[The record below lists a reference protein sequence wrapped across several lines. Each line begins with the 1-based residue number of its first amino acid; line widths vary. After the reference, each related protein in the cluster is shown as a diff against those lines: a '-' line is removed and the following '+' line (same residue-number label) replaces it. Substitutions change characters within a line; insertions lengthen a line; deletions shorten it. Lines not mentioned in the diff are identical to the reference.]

1 MKRIESITIEN
12 IRGIAALEFSPGS
25 ITRIKG
31 RNGTGKSSI
40 ISAIRA
46 VFDGGHDPSLVRNGA
61 KKGKVEIALSDGV
74 RITKTITPTRSTLE
88 ALDPAGNPIPAAQT
102 FVNRIAS
109 AVSVDPQKILSK
121 DTTTAKGMREFCQML
136 QEAMAVQ
143 FASDAVRAALNGCPV
158 DVPSGVID
166 LGTIDKIKTTV
177 TERRRRAN
185 VEADQAFTTMDRL
198 RAALPKEVD
207 EADYAAQLDGI
218 KRKLSNLSDEKKG
231 LEREE
236 LRKHNEALAAIEE
249 TYKPLF
255 REIEAEEAV
264 IHERRDASLKA
275 AESRRLIDEFG
286 DKCDEA
292 NARAKQADAAL
303 KGIEAL
309 KTERLKSLPINGL
322 NIEDDVAYLD
332 GVPWSAVNTAQRTSV
347 AVQLA
352 ALLSGDDLAFM
363 ILDDA
368 EHFDEAARR
377 ELEEAAAAAGFQII
391 AAIVDEC
398 PLKLEGDA
406 A

>member
-1 MKRIESITIEN
+1 MNRIEAITIEN
-12 IRGIAALEFSPGS
+12 IRGIASLGFTPGS
-25 ITRIKG
+25 ITHIRG

-74 RITKTITPTRSTLE
+74 HITKTITPTRSTLE

-109 AVSVDPQKILSK
+109 AAAVDPQKILSK

-143 FASDAVRAALNGCPV
+143 FTSDSVRAALNGCPV
-158 DVPSGVID
+158 DVPNGALN
-166 LGTIDKIKTTV
+166 LGALDKIKTTI

-185 VEADQAFTTMDRL
+185 VEAEQAFTTMDRL
-198 RAALPKEVD
+198 RAALPKVVD
-207 EADYAAQLDGI
+207 EADYAEQLNGI
-218 KRKLSNLSDEKKG
+218 KRKLASLSDERKS
-231 LEREE
+231 LECEE
-236 LRKHNEALAAIEE
+236 LRKYNKALAAIEE
-249 TYKPLF
+249 KYKPLF
-255 REIEAEEAV
+255 REIESEEAV

-292 NARAKQADAAL
+292 NVRAKQADAAL
-303 KGIEAL
+303 KGVEAL
-309 KTERLKSLPINGL
+309 KAERLKSLPINGL

-391 AAIVDEC
+391 AASVDEC
-398 PLKLEGDA
+398 PLKVEA
-406 A
+406 AAE